1 MTDRI
6 AILKQRLVNLD
17 NRNPFVAL
25 LRLKVEDI
33 AEGEATL
40 SMPVIQE
47 VHGNIFGMA
56 HGGAIASLADTAMG
70 IVCATLGKKTVTL
83 DMNINYLHGAAHGE
97 TITATA
103 KAIHN
108 GRHTIVIEADH
119 CNDAGKLLAKA
130 RGTFFVT
137 GYYDHDFEKA

>member
-6 AILKQRLVNLD
+6 AILKERLGNLYD
-17 NRNPFVAL
+17 RNPFVGIL
-25 LRLKVEDI
+25 QLKVEDI
-33 AEGEATL
+33 KEGEAIV
-40 SMPVIQE
+40 SMPVIQK
-47 VHGNIFGMA
+47 VHGNIFGVA

-83 DMNINYLHGAAHGE
+83 DMNINYLHSATHGE

-108 GRHTIVIEADH
+108 GRHTIVIEAEHHNGD
-119 CNDAGKLLAKA
+119 GRLLAKA

-137 GYYDHDFEKA
+137 GYYDPDYAKD

>member
-17 NRNPFVAL
+17 HRNPFVAL

-33 AEGEATL
+33 AEGEAIV

-47 VHGNIFGMA
+47 IHGNIFGVA

-70 IVCATLGKKTVTL
+70 IVCATLGKKTVTI
-83 DMNINYLHGAAHGE
+83 DMNINYLHGATHGE
-97 TITATA
+97 TIIATA

-108 GRHTIVIEADH
+108 GQHTIVIEAEH
-119 CNDAGKLLAKA
+119 RNDAGKLLAKA

-137 GYYDHDFEKA
+137 GYYDHDYANR